1 MLPVPRA
8 GVLHAVE
15 GCADAE
21 AVPGIT
27 GVTITI
33 PPGRR
38 VRPLPHGDQYLG
50 FIFAEAATPSDVERA
65 LTMASRRLHA
75 VIE

>member
-15 GCADAE
+15 GRADAE
-21 AVPGIT
+21 AIRGIT

-38 VRPLPHGDQYLG
+38 VRPLPNGDQYLG
-50 FIFAEAATPSDVERA
+50 FILAEAATPAGVEKA
-65 LTMASRRLHA
+65 LTTASRRLRA